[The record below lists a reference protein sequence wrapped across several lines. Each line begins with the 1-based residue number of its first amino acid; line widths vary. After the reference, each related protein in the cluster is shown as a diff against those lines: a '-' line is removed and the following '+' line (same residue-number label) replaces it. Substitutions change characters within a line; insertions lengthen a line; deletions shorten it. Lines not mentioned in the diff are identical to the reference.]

1 MAGGAILPLNGTDL
15 FYTTQGPQTGIPLLL
30 IHGWTCDQT
39 DWVFQTA
46 LLALSKVF
54 FVIAM
59 DLRGHG
65 RSFCLSSTAAF
76 DPVTMAEDGAALLRH
91 LGVGLSNEAIVIG
104 HSLGGLVVTELVAAY
119 PELVQGHV
127 LVDPAYIMTPNT
139 IGALVPALEQNF
151 DSTTVKFFNSA
162 YTTGTPDYIPE
173 WHKLRAWGADKQTM
187 VAAFKQMGTCLGPS
201 GAEYLKSKKVEG
213 TPRLAVHSTEAGI
226 EVEKEAGIDPKFDK
240 IRLIQVGHWIMQTAP
255 KEFNTLL
262 EDWMKQWGWLKGNNT
277 LLTG

>member
-15 FYTTQGPQTGIPLLL
+15 FYTTQGPETGIPLLL

-39 DWVFQTA
+39 DWAFQTA
-46 LLALSKVF
+46 LLALSRVF

-65 RSFCLSSTAAF
+65 RSFCPSSAAAF

-127 LVDPAYIMTPNT
+127 LLDPAYILTPDI
-139 IGALVPALEQNF
+139 IGALIPALEQNF
-151 DSTTVKFFNSA
+151 DSATVKFFNSA
-162 YTTGTPDYIPE
+162 YTKGTPDYIPE
-173 WHKLRAWGADKQTM
+173 WHKLRAWGADKQIM

-226 EVEKEAGIDPKFDK
+226 EIEKGAGIDPKFDK
-240 IRLIQVGHWIMQTAP
+240 IQLIQVGHWIMQTAP
-255 KEFNTLL
+255 KEFNTLV